1 MGHLIKE
8 SDRYSHSMSAF
19 NRLQDL
25 CMPVQLHPHI
35 SFKKQGFVF
44 NENLVHP
51 AQDDLFP
58 VLAGHGG
65 SRVVC
70 EQREQSCSSKSI
82 H

>member
-1 MGHLIKE
+1 
-8 SDRYSHSMSAF
+8 
-19 NRLQDL
+19 
-25 CMPVQLHPHI
+25 MPVQLHPHI

-65 SRVVC
+65 EEARGGVG
-70 EQREQSCSSKSI
+70 EAKGA
-82 H
+82 

>member
-1 MGHLIKE
+1 
-8 SDRYSHSMSAF
+8 
-19 NRLQDL
+19 
-25 CMPVQLHPHI
+25 MPVQLHPHI

-65 SRVVC
+65 RAGVVWGR
-70 EQREQSCSSKSI
+70 QRELELQQQKHSLEMYFPEGSPLP
-82 H
+82 